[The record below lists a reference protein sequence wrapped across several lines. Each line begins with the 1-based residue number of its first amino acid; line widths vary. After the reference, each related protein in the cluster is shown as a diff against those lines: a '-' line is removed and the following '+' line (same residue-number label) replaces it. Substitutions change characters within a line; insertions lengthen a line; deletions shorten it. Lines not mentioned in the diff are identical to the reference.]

1 MNKELLVS
9 AETSLKI
16 DELARSEWSFDTAA
30 LVEAAGRG
38 CADSLA
44 GAYPGFF
51 EGRGPRIVIAAG
63 AGNNGADAL
72 VMLRY
77 FLITG
82 MADSFSSAV
91 IMSKFP
97 NVSEKTP
104 CSQCLKSLKKMK
116 VPILS
121 WDFDAG
127 EPEGSAARNKLA
139 GAEIIIDGL
148 AGTGIKGPL
157 RGSAAEI
164 INYINTLGNGK
175 AKALP
180 FVVSVDLPSG
190 NSDTWKPG
198 NPIIKAN
205 LTLSIKPQKRCLYN
219 PAARP
224 FAGRILPVG
233 GVFPKDIDAGFEG
246 AELLDWERTK
256 TFLAPITPDAY
267 KHERGA
273 VEIHAGKAGASGAA
287 FIAARGA
294 QAAGAGLVRL
304 VVDNEI
310 YPILA
315 SRLSGIMAVPQDG
328 VFDNGGFAPNALL
341 LGPGWGRRE
350 DRKAMLEQGL
360 QTEKNGIPLV
370 LDADAIFLARSFR
383 FNGNAILTP
392 HPGEFAAF
400 LGLETADVL
409 SNPPELAIRAAKEKN
424 AVIVLKG
431 HVIIIAAPD
440 GRMGVIDGMVPALA
454 AGGSGDLLA
463 GIMAALA
470 ARMARQGCFSGFPCA
485 AAAASLFMAAG
496 KALCQKPRFLDPQ
509 EIADLVADIAGAA
522 WLPGLE

>member
-1 MNKELLVS
+1 MDKELLVG

-16 DELARSEWSFDTAA
+16 DELARSEWGFDTAA

-51 EGRGPRIVIAAG
+51 EGRCPRIAIAAG

-82 MADSFSSAV
+82 MTDSSSSAV

-97 NVSEKTP
+97 NAQEKTP
-104 CSQCLKSLKKMK
+104 CSECLRSLQKMK

-121 WDFDAG
+121 WDFDAD
-127 EPEGSAARNKLA
+127 ERAGSAARNKLA

-157 RGSAAEI
+157 KGSAAEI
-164 INYINTLGNGK
+164 IHYINGLGNGN
-175 AKALP
+175 AKAAP

-198 NPIIKAN
+198 NPIIKAS
-205 LTLSIKPQKRCLYN
+205 LTLSIKPQKYSLYN

-233 GVFPKDIDAGFEG
+233 GVFPQGIEANFEG
-246 AELLDWERTK
+246 AEFLEWERAK
-256 TFLAPITPDAY
+256 TFLASVKPDAY

-273 VEIHAGKAGASGAA
+273 VEIYAGKVGTSGAA

-315 SRLSGIMAVPQDG
+315 SRLSGVMAVPADR
-328 VFDNGGFAPNALL
+328 VLDNGFAPNALL
-341 LGPGWGRRE
+341 LGPGWGRGA
-350 DRKAMLEQGL
+350 DRMTMLEQGAKM
-360 QTEKNGIPLV
+360 EKSGIPLV
-370 LDADAIFLARSFR
+370 LDADAIFLARSFQ
-383 FNGNAILTP
+383 FHGNAVLTP

-400 LGLETADVL
+400 LGLETAEVL
-409 SNPPELAIRAAKEKN
+409 SNSAELAIRAAKEKN

-463 GIMAALA
+463 GITAALA
-470 ARMARQGCFSGFPCA
+470 ARMARAGCFSGFSCA
-485 AAAASLFMAAG
+485 AAAASLFIAAG
-496 KALCQKPRFLDPQ
+496 KALCQKPRFLDPL
-509 EIADLVADIAGAA
+509 EIADLVAGIAGAA
-522 WLPGLE
+522 WIPGWE

>member
-16 DELARSEWSFDTAA
+16 DELARSEWGFDTAA
-30 LVEAAGRG
+30 LVEAAGRS
-38 CADSLA
+38 CAASLA
-44 GAYPGFF
+44 CAYPGFF
-51 EGRGPRIVIAAG
+51 EGRRPRIAIAAG

-77 FLITG
+77 FLIAG
-82 MADSFSSAV
+82 MADSHSSAV

-104 CSQCLKSLKKMK
+104 CSECLKSLKKMK
-116 VPILS
+116 VPIHS
-121 WDFDAG
+121 WDFDAD
-127 EPEGSAARNKLA
+127 EPAGSAARNKLA

-148 AGTGIKGPL
+148 AGTGIKGPIK
-157 RGSAAEI
+157 GSAAEI
-164 INYINTLGNGK
+164 INYINGLGNGE

-205 LTLSIKPQKRCLYN
+205 LTLCIKPQKYSLYN

-233 GVFPKDIDAGFEG
+233 GVFPKELGANFEG
-246 AELLDWERTK
+246 AELLDWEQAK
-256 TFLAPITPDAY
+256 TFLASVKPDAY

-273 VEIHAGKAGASGAA
+273 VEIHAGKVGASGAA
-287 FIAARGA
+287 FMAARGA

-304 VVDNEI
+304 VADNEI

-315 SRLSGIMAVPQDG
+315 SRLSGIMAVPQDK
-328 VFDNGGFAPNALL
+328 VLDNGGFAPNALL
-341 LGPGWGRRE
+341 LGPGWGRRA
-350 DRKAMLEQGL
+350 DRMAMLEQGL
-360 QTEKNGIPLV
+360 KMEENGIPLV
-370 LDADAIFLARSFR
+370 LDADAVFLARSFQ
-383 FNGNAILTP
+383 FHGNAILTP
-392 HPGEFAAF
+392 HPAEFAAF
-400 LGLETADVL
+400 LGLETEEVL
-409 SNPPELAIRAAKEKN
+409 SNSADLAIRGAKEKN

-440 GRMGVIDGMVPALA
+440 GKMGIIDGMVPALA

-463 GIMAALA
+463 GITAALA
-470 ARMARQGCFSGFPCA
+470 ARMVRQGCFLGFSCA

-496 KALCQKPRFLDPQ
+496 KALCQKPRFIDPL